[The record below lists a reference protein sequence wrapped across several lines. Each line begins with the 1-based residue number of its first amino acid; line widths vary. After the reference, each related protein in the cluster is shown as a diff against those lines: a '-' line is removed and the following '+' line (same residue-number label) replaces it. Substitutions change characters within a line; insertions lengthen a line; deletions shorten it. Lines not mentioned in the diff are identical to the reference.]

1 MRQEAELFADG
12 KQTIRS
18 YDADD
23 RLCCIESFAPSGEL
37 LTAIDYLY
45 DDAGVNFQRV
55 VRDDAGIVLRRLYFD
70 AAGNEI
76 NAGEQGTVRWASMD
90 GSESGVDP
98 KGQEKLGD

>member
-23 RLCCIESFAPSGEL
+23 RLCCIESFAASGEL

-45 DDAGVNFQRV
+45 DDAGVNNQRV
-55 VRDDAGIVLRRLYFD
+55 VRNDAGMVLRRLYFD
-70 AAGNEI
+70 ADGNEL
-76 NAGEQGTVRWASMD
+76 NADSNADVRWASMD
-90 GSESGVDP
+90 GTESGVAP
-98 KGQEKLGD
+98 KGKEQLGD